1 MILYG
6 LALALLVEAELG
18 VDPWTVFHQ
27 GVARRTGLSVGQV
40 TVVSSLVVLA
50 AWIPLHQRPGLGT
63 IANALVVGPVLDAG
77 VLLFPA
83 PGAG

>member
-1 MILYG
+1 LILYG

-50 AWIPLHQRPGLGT
+50 AWIPLH
-63 IANALVVGPVLDAG
+63 
-77 VLLFPA
+77 
-83 PGAG
+83 